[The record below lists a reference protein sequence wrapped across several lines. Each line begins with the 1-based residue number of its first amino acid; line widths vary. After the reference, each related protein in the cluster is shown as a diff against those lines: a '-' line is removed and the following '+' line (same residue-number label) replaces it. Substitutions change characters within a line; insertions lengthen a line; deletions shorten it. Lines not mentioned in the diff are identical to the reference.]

1 MLTPVTRAVSL
12 RPFLSTT
19 IRFSSTSTTAAAAS
33 TPTTTSSA
41 TAAAPKVNKM
51 FTAAKAAKLAAA
63 PKSQKPL
70 VSAPYSIGLTVSNS
84 YPVYNT
90 CKAAGSTKIT
100 VVKKVEGDARGLVS
114 DLVRGLKFPQEEVK
128 INPRTKHVVVKGHHG
143 EKIKQ
148 WLISQ
153 RGNPKLVRDTKTTVA
168 A

>member
-1 MLTPVTRAVSL
+1 MLTPVTRAVA

-19 IRFSSTSTTAAAAS
+19 IRFSSTSTTDAAAAAAS
-33 TPTTTSSA
+33 TSTTTSSA
-41 TAAAPKVNKM
+41 TAR
-51 FTAAKAAKLAAA
+51 
-63 PKSQKPL
+63 
-70 VSAPYSIGLTVSNS
+70 YSIGLTVGNS

-90 CKAAGSTKIT
+90 SKAAGSTKIT
-100 VVKKVEGDARGLVS
+100 VVKKVEGDPRGLVS

-153 RGNPKLVRDTKTTVA
+153 RGNPKLVRDEKNTVVA
-168 A
+168 